1 VNQLGL
7 VQTVDGL
14 GQRVVIAVAPAAHR
28 GLYARLVQAFGVAD
42 ADVLTAPVGM
52 VRQDMG
58 RWLAFVQSLLQGI
71 EHEVRLHAATD
82 APAHDAPSVSAAPT
96 GEETEYD
103 IYPKG
108 LPSPYK
114 DRRQEIGELLYGQL
128 KIPREDKVGRALW
141 FARNFEFFGA
151 PIGLFCSVD
160 RLMGPPQWADLG
172 MILQNVMLLL
182 RAEGLDS
189 CPQECWAIYPKTMGT
204 FLCLPP
210 ERMLF
215 AGMAIGYANADNPVN
230 QLRTPRATFDE
241 IASTMI

>member
-1 VNQLGL
+1 M
-7 VQTVDGL
+7 T
-14 GQRVVIAVAPAAHR
+14 
-28 GLYARLVQAFGVAD
+28 RLKA
-42 ADVLTAPVGM
+42 LM
-52 VRQDMG
+52 RE
-58 RWLAFVQSLLQGI
+58 R
-71 EHEVRLHAATD
+71 
-82 APAHDAPSVSAAPT
+82 VSAAPT

-128 KIPREDKVGRALW
+128 KIPREDKLGRALW

>member
-1 VNQLGL
+1 MDIRTAIDSRRAIRDFQDKP
-7 VQTVDGL
+7 VDPE
-14 GQRVVIAVAPAAHR
+14 VIRQVLELAVR
-28 GLYARLVQAFGVAD
+28 
-42 ADVLTAPVGM
+42 
-52 VRQDMG
+52 
-58 RWLAFVQSLLQGI
+58 
-71 EHEVRLHAATD
+71 
-82 APAHDAPSVSAAPT
+82 APSGGNLQPWHFHIVSGESMTRLKALMRERVSAAPT

>member
-1 VNQLGL
+1 MDIR
-7 VQTVDGL
+7 TAIDSRRAIRDFKDTWVDPEVIR
-14 GQRVVIAVAPAAHR
+14 RVLELAVR
-28 GLYARLVQAFGVAD
+28 
-42 ADVLTAPVGM
+42 
-52 VRQDMG
+52 
-58 RWLAFVQSLLQGI
+58 
-71 EHEVRLHAATD
+71 
-82 APAHDAPSVSAAPT
+82 APSGGNLQPWHFHIVSGESMTRLKALMRERVSAAPT

-128 KIPREDKVGRALW
+128 KIPREDKLGRALW

>member
-1 VNQLGL
+1 MDIKTAIDSRRAIRDFQDKP
-7 VQTVDGL
+7 VDPK
-14 GQRVVIAVAPAAHR
+14 VIRQVLELAVR
-28 GLYARLVQAFGVAD
+28 
-42 ADVLTAPVGM
+42 
-52 VRQDMG
+52 
-58 RWLAFVQSLLQGI
+58 
-71 EHEVRLHAATD
+71 
-82 APAHDAPSVSAAPT
+82 APSGGNLQPWHFHIVSGESMTRLKALMRERVSAAPT
-96 GEETEYD
+96 GEEAEYD

-128 KIPREDKVGRALW
+128 KIPREDKLGRALW

-215 AGMAIGYANADNPVN
+215 AGMAIGYANTDNPVN

-241 IASTMI
+241 IASSMI